1 MSIAD
6 PIARENAAPRRWLS
20 IVGVGEDGIDG
31 LASAARS
38 LIADAAFV
46 FGGKRHLALVGPLV
60 RGIARPWPTPFERAV
75 DGVGEGKSHAPIMS
89 WRTRHSSGVRERGFT
104 GLRRYGLFNVCH
116 RYQLATV
123 R

>member
-1 MSIAD
+1 MRLLQPRDVVVGQIGPQRRAD
-6 PIARENAAPRRWLS
+6 DLARAAGGFDE
-20 IVGVGEDGIDG
+20 GV
-31 LASAARS
+31 AQA
-38 LIADAAFV
+38 
-46 FGGKRHLALVGPLV
+46 
-60 RGIARPWPTPFERAV
+60 FERAV

-89 WRTRHSSGVRERGFT
+89 WRTCHSSGARERGFT